1 MTSFPSNYDELNN
14 NSNNPDNE
22 EASIYSDC
30 CSNSLELE
38 NFIKKKEEM
47 QKSLIEK
54 KINEL
59 KNLKQNDSNSFSL
72 SDINNLSKKGSNFSF
87 KKFTKNKCKY
97 TKKKLF

>member
-38 NFIKKKEEM
+38 NFIKKK
-47 QKSLIEK
+47 
-54 KINEL
+54 
-59 KNLKQNDSNSFSL
+59 
-72 SDINNLSKKGSNFSF
+72 
-87 KKFTKNKCKY
+87 KKFRKV
-97 TKKKLF
+97 